1 MSPLAR
7 TPVHRR
13 APGLAVLA
21 GLVVCLHL
29 VLLLA
34 IVRQSVR
41 LQPPSRSAVMARLYH
56 DVAQTAG
63 PGADF
68 FALYHAGVSAGRGR
82 SVYEAGEAPATTP
95 YYYPYRYLPIT
106 AQTVGRLAASLRPA
120 AALLLWISI
129 TELVLA
135 IFAVAVWRAFEWTF
149 KGLAAVAILLL
160 SAPYWLELYMG
171 QFTFVATTLTCI
183 AVLQRGARAG
193 ASVPTLLLTAG
204 SLLKVFPLVVLPAL
218 LRSRPARVTAALTVA
233 VVVGTNLP
241 LFVTDSGSGD
251 AFWSKNFLGEPV
263 GLDAGNHGL
272 LYIVY
277 LLGKMAWGDWH
288 LPTWG
293 ALTILWRLA
302 VLGATT
308 GIVLR
313 ARAARVE
320 TSSALLLIAHFI
332 SYFQVWE
339 HHMSGAIVAGILLCA
354 GLERS
359 GGTRISPVALLG
371 TAALALPTP
380 FALLGSDTSRWALL
394 DRVAPPLS
402 KAIPLVLLYGVGA
415 RALWR
420 GPFRGSTASTV
431 IHAAD

>member
-1 MSPLAR
+1 MPPLVRTSAR
-7 TPVHRR
+7 RR
-13 APGLAVLA
+13 ALALTMLA
-21 GLVVCLHL
+21 MLLVCLHL
-29 VLLLA
+29 AFLLA
-34 IVRQSVR
+34 IVRQAARLEPPVR
-41 LQPPSRSAVMARLYH
+41 STAMARLYH
-56 DVAQTAG
+56 DVARTVG

-68 FALYHAGVSAGRGR
+68 FALYHAGVSATRGL
-82 SVYEAGEAPATTP
+82 SVYEPREDPRMTP

-106 AQTVGRLAASLRPA
+106 AQTLGRVAALLSPA
-120 AALLLWISI
+120 AALVLWMWII
-129 TELVLA
+129 EVVLA
-135 IFAVAVWRAFEWTF
+135 AFAVAVWRAFGATF
-149 KGLAAVAILLL
+149 RGVAAIAILLL

-171 QFTFVATTLTCI
+171 QFTFVATALTGI
-183 AVLQRGARAG
+183 AVLQLGAPARA
-193 ASVPTLLLTAG
+193 SVSTVLLTAG

-218 LRSRPARVTAALTVA
+218 LRSRPARLTAALTVA

-241 LFVTDSGSGD
+241 PFVTDSGSGD

-272 LYIVY
+272 LYIGY
-277 LLGKMAWGDWH
+277 LLGRMAWGDWH

-302 VLGATT
+302 VLAATAA
-308 GIVLR
+308 IVLR

-332 SYFQVWE
+332 SNFQVWE
-339 HHMSGAIVAGILLCA
+339 HHMSGATVAGILLCA
-354 GLERS
+354 GLQRS
-359 GGTRISPVALLG
+359 GGSRISPVALLG

-380 FALLGSDTSRWALL
+380 FALLGSDPSRWTLL
-394 DRVAPPLS
+394 ERVAPPLA

-420 GPFRGSTASTV
+420 APFRRSTASTV
-431 IHAAD
+431 SHAAG